1 MAVLRPPAAGA
12 RPPVTAADLEGLR
25 ALCGR
30 TGVPFALEWVDEVTP
45 SLAGAARALGA
56 TVTRHPLLAC
66 DGPVTGADP
75 PGGVA
80 VRVLA
85 PGDDEGRRD
94 ARAVA
99 EVGFGRPGTGRGA
112 DGAAERDA
120 ARARL
125 RPGLLA
131 ELGRRARDGTTVT
144 AVAVDPR
151 DGVVAAGQ
159 HQPVGDAT
167 EVVGV
172 ATLPAHRRR
181 GLAAAVTAALVADA
195 HARGAALVLL
205 SAGDEDVARVYAR
218 VGFRRIGTSC
228 SSP

>member
-1 MAVLRPPAAGA
+1 MAAPSAAAGVTVAVLEA
-12 RPPVTAADLEGLR
+12 E
-25 ALCGR
+25 
-30 TGVPFALEWVDEVTP
+30 DE
-45 SLAGAARALGA
+45 
-56 TVTRHPLLAC
+56 
-66 DGPVTGADP
+66 
-75 PGGVA
+75 
-80 VRVLA
+80 
-85 PGDDEGRRD
+85 EGRRD

-99 EVGFGRPGTGRGA
+99 EVGFGRPGTRPGA

-125 RPGLLA
+125 RPDLLA
-131 ELGRRARDGTTVT
+131 ELARRTRDGTTVT

-181 GLAAAVTAALVADA
+181 GLAGAVTAALTADA
-195 HARGAALVLL
+195 RARGATLVLL

-218 VGFRRIGTSC
+218 VGFRRIGTAC